1 MRAVALER
9 PPVAA
14 SQPVRAARAQGNRL
28 TALPASV
35 GRLGA
40 LVELFITDNAL
51 EELPAELGGC
61 AALVK
66 VQASF
71 NRLRA
76 LPSALARLPRLEMLR
91 AAVCDIAE
99 AGPAASNR
107 LACSGPA
114 EILRYSFE
122 LG

>member
-1 MRAVALER
+1 MHAVAPER
-9 PPVAA
+9 PPTGA
-14 SQPVRAARAQGNRL
+14 SQPVRAACAQGNRL

-51 EELPAELGGC
+51 AALPAQLGGC

-76 LPSALARLPRLEMLR
+76 LPRELARLPRLEMLR
-91 AAVCDIAE
+91 VAVCDIAE
-99 AGPAASNR
+99 AGPVAANE
-107 LACSGPA
+107 LTYIVLVNESGCQ
-114 EILRYSFE
+114 L
-122 LG
+122 